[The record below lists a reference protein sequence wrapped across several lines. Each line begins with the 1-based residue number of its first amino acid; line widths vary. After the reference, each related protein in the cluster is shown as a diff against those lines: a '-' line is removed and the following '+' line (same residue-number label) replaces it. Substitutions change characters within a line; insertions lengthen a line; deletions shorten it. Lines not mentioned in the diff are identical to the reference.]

1 MKKKLN
7 SDSAGD
13 EFELPTDI
21 RAVRVNYFTRN
32 VNKPVRFRH
41 SIGSVSLLLGTQQEC
56 SFGDEKVDRF
66 FETYQPCDNVTSVV
80 AVPTKTEL
88 DKFSVHQF
96 LKDVRDRVDVSK
108 KNVTKYVIVQRDIDR
123 FGNVLMR
130 QRLDLVD
137 HDISVRFAEE
147 AGADMG
153 GPLREFFTLTM
164 KRFPDIPTLI
174 LGKTGNVLSENDARK
189 F

>member
-1 MKKKLN
+1 
-7 SDSAGD
+7 
-13 EFELPTDI
+13 
-21 RAVRVNYFTRN
+21 
-32 VNKPVRFRH
+32 
-41 SIGSVSLLLGTQQEC
+41 
-56 SFGDEKVDRF
+56 
-66 FETYQPCDNVTSVV
+66 
-80 AVPTKTEL
+80 
-88 DKFSVHQF
+88 
-96 LKDVRDRVDVSK
+96 
-108 KNVTKYVIVQRDIDR
+108 
-123 FGNVLMR
+123 MR